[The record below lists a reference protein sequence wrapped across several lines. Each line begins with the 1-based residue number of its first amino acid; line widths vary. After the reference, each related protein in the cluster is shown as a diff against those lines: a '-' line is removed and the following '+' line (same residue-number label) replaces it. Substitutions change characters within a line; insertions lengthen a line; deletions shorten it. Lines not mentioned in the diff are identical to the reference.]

1 MSAIQIMTATIIKFL
16 VSLLVEKVYH
26 SNRLYFQE
34 LNGYSS
40 LLISQRKVC
49 GTNNVLLIRQ
59 RKVCGTH
66 DVLVHWVDDG
76 LDALWGR
83 NIPLQSVNNKISYS
97 KASIQNP
104 KTKNSDSTE
113 NRTLAIRCSV
123 FKWPNHPKSGRNV
136 WVFDAIQN
144 PNNLTAEQLH
154 IDNSSD

>member
-1 MSAIQIMTATIIKFL
+1 MEHLAIRQILTIKIPGMSAIQIMTATIIKFL

-66 DVLVHWVDDG
+66 DVLVH
-76 LDALWGR
+76 
-83 NIPLQSVNNKISYS
+83 
-97 KASIQNP
+97 
-104 KTKNSDSTE
+104 
-113 NRTLAIRCSV
+113 
-123 FKWPNHPKSGRNV
+123 
-136 WVFDAIQN
+136 
-144 PNNLTAEQLH
+144 
-154 IDNSSD
+154 